1 MDRKISKQ
9 SKLLIGLAKMKEVG
23 FMITF
28 TQSLISKGMGLYTP
42 MAAYALSIRSRNA
55 TSKKNSQRLNLSLCA
70 RNCNKISKQMLKLS
84 PRNYNLNS

>member
-28 TQSLISKGMGLYTP
+28 TKSLTSKRMGSYTP
-42 MAAYALSIRSRNA
+42 MEAYALSLVSRNK
-55 TSKKNSQRLNLSLCA
+55 TLKKSLQKLRILL
-70 RNCNKISKQMLKLS
+70 RNCNA
-84 PRNYNLNS
+84 N